1 MVILENNLV
10 KVEFEESIKTVIWT
24 PKAFMK
30 GDEWREPFI
39 KGVDFLE
46 NKIKEVPDITWLND
60 TRKLKTVSLD
70 DLSWLNKNVNDPGY
84 KAGLKKIAFVLP
96 NNVFGRMA
104 VKFYV
109 DFTNKRTDNQFQ
121 IKAFKN
127 YEDATSWLTADS
139 DENVQEEAL

>member
-10 KVEFEESIKTVIWT
+10 KVEYDESIKAVVWT
-24 PKAFMK
+24 PIAFMK
-30 GDEWREPFI
+30 GDEWRTPFM
-39 KGVDFLE
+39 KGVKFLQE
-46 NKIKEVPDITWLND
+46 KIAEVPTITWLND

-70 DLSWLNKNVNDPGY
+70 DLTWLNKSVNDPCY
-84 KAGLKKIAFVLP
+84 KAGLKKVAFVLP

-121 IKAFKN
+121 IKAFKE
-127 YEDATSWLTADS
+127 YEDAVKWLTAIS
-139 DENVQEEAL
+139 SVNVPEETL